1 MEETIKRI
9 EYFEEILN
17 CSEEAVKKLL
27 EAVDEYREILPK
39 IKELDEY
46 YQSDLW
52 QKDLEKDEDGLLPN
66 DLKRGVLSEDGIY
79 DLLQDADEIEGLLNL
94 K

>member
-9 EYFEEILN
+9 EHFEDILN
-17 CSEEAVKKLL
+17 RADEAVKKLL
-27 EAVDEYREILPK
+27 EAVDEYKELLPEIR
-39 IKELDEY
+39 ELDEY

-52 QKDLEKDEDGLLPN
+52 QKDFTEDEEGILPD

-79 DLLQDADEIEGLLNL
+79 NLLQEAEEAGEILNL

>member
-9 EYFEEILN
+9 EHFEDILN
-17 CSEEAVKKLL
+17 RADEAVKKLL
-27 EAVDEYREILPK
+27 EAVDEYKELLPEIR
-39 IKELDEY
+39 ELDEY

-52 QKDLEKDEDGLLPN
+52 QKDFTEDEEGLLPD

-79 DLLQDADEIEGLLNL
+79 NLLQEAEEAGEILNL